1 MATDPQ
7 AARPSRL
14 SLLWKILLSTSIA
27 LTVLF
32 GVIGAIVQNT
42 ASRALET
49 SVEQEV
55 QASFQAYDSLWRSRV
70 ELLASVS
77 LVMSK
82 MSDVRAAFG
91 TGDAATIRD
100 TASDLWKDIS
110 SHKAVFLVTDPQG
123 RVIASLGGT
132 GLGGLGGGIPTDQTL
147 PVVREASAAFP
158 RQSSGFMMA
167 GQQLYQIA
175 VTPVYVQAG
184 SGLGLLNVLVAG
196 YAVDRDVARS
206 LRDSTGGSD
215 FCFLANGQVVASTL
229 DPGTIAEVQ
238 AAPAVPGKLQRISA
252 GGAQYTMLSTT
263 LTGIDGHPL
272 GELRILRSFENAR
285 QNIARLSRNIVL
297 IWLCAVLLGLLL
309 TYGLARR
316 ILEPV
321 KALDRGAAEVARGN
335 YGYRVRAGVRG
346 LSSVDELGRLA
357 EAFDAMCAA
366 IQESRRELIRQERI
380 ATIGRLS
387 TSLVH
392 DLRNPLAAIYGGAE
406 MLMDG
411 DLSSEQVQR
420 LAGNIYRSSRRMQQL
435 LQELVDTGRGRSTS
449 AEMCRLRE
457 VVAAAYEVFAVAADA
472 QSVSVRIAVP
482 ENLELPLERA
492 RMERV
497 FVNLI
502 DNALGAMPTGGRL
515 EIAAEM
521 NGASILVRVEDTGP
535 GIAPQVRAEL
545 FQPFITAGKKNGV
558 GLGLAFSHQTVL
570 DHGGDLWIDSA
581 PGPGAKFFIRLPL
594 TLPWAANEHAEM
606 PGKARG

>member
-1 MATDPQ
+1 MTTQPV

-32 GVIGAIVQNT
+32 GVIGVIVQST
-42 ASRALET
+42 ARRALET

-55 QASFQAYDSLWRSRV
+55 QASFQAYDSLWRSRA
-70 ELLASVS
+70 EMLASVS

-91 TGDAATIRD
+91 TGDTATIRD
-100 TASDLWKDIS
+100 TASDLWKNIS
-110 SHKAVFLVTDPQG
+110 QQKAVFLVTDPQG
-123 RVIASLGGT
+123 RVIASLGGM
-132 GLGGLGGGIPTDQTL
+132 GLGGSGGTGSSAGQDL
-147 PVVREASAAFP
+147 PVVRQASAAFP
-158 RQSSGFMMA
+158 HQSSGFMMA
-167 GQQLYQIA
+167 GQELYQIA
-175 VTPVYVQAG
+175 VTPVYVQSG
-184 SGLGLLNVLVAG
+184 NGLGLLDVLVAG

-215 FCFLANGQVVASTL
+215 FCFLANGLVVASTL
-229 DPGTIAEVQ
+229 EAGTSAGVRAIA
-238 AAPAVPGKLQRISA
+238 AAPGALQRINA

-263 LTGIDGHPL
+263 LAGIDGRPL

-285 QNIARLSRNIVL
+285 QNIVRLGRNVVL
-297 IWLCAVLLGLLL
+297 IWLCAVLLGLLF
-309 TYGLARR
+309 TYSLARR

-321 KALDRGAAEVARGN
+321 NALDRGAAEVARGN
-335 YGYRVRAGVRG
+335 YDYRVRSGANGM
-346 LSSVDELGRLA
+346 SSVDELGRLA

-387 TSLVH
+387 TSIVH

-411 DLSSEQVQR
+411 ALSSTQVQR
-420 LAGNIYRSSRRMQQL
+420 LAGNIYRSSRRMQEL

-449 AEMCRLRE
+449 AEVCRLRE
-457 VVAAAYEVFAVAADA
+457 VVVAAYEVFAMAADA
-472 QSVSVRIAVP
+472 QSVSVRIDVP
-482 ENLELPLERA
+482 ESIELPLERA

-502 DNALGAMPTGGRL
+502 DNALGVMPTGGRV
-515 EIAAEM
+515 EIAAET
-521 NGASILVRVEDTGP
+521 NGPSVLVRVEDTGP
-535 GIAPQVRAEL
+535 GVAPHVRAEL

-558 GLGLAFSHQTVL
+558 GLGLALSHQTVL
-570 DHGGDLWIDSA
+570 DHGGELWADSSLSR
-581 PGPGAKFFIRLPL
+581 GASFFVKLPL
-594 TLPWAANEHAEM
+594 
-606 PGKARG
+606 